1 MERTYPKKLSE
12 IIEAALEHEGDAEQ
26 LARQRASFA
35 WSEIVGEGV
44 NRYTSRRYVT
54 GSTLHVYITSAPL
67 KHELSFHTASIIES
81 INRSVGRNVI
91 NEIIIH

>member
-1 MERTYPKKLSE
+1 MKRTYPKKVSE
-12 IIEAALEHEGDAEQ
+12 IIEAALEHDGDADL

-35 WSEIVGEGV
+35 WCEIVGEGV

-54 GSTLHVYITSAPL
+54 GSTLHVYLTSAPL
-67 KHELSFHTASIIES
+67 KHELSFHTASIMKS
-81 INRSVGRNVI
+81 INSAVGRDVI